1 MNEIQIYSALMFLAG
16 VALTHAVF
24 YFDKKSKN
32 KRFFIFLSASILQ
45 VLENISLTHEASIEY
60 ISEQLKNIEESQR
73 RDYLEKER
81 QKLAALME
89 LYVLLF
95 RKSVPPEGRKFV
107 NFKNWPEAKALINEL
122 KGFLKNEQGKG

>member
-1 MNEIQIYSALMFLAG
+1 MNEIQIYSALMFFAG

-32 KRFFIFLSASILQ
+32 KRFFIYLSASILQ
-45 VLENISLTHEASIEY
+45 VLENINLTHDASIDY
-60 ISEQLKNIEESQR
+60 MGEQLKNVEESQR

-107 NFKNWPEAKALINEL
+107 NFKTWPEAKALIDKL
-122 KGFLKNEQGKG
+122 KGFLRDEQGKG

>member
-1 MNEIQIYSALMFLAG
+1 MNEIQIYSAVMFFAG

-32 KRFFIFLSASILQ
+32 KRFFIYLSASILQ
-45 VLENISLTHEASIEY
+45 VLENINLTHDASIDY
-60 ISEQLKNIEESQR
+60 MGEQLKNVEESQR

-107 NFKNWPEAKALINEL
+107 NFKSWPEAKALIDKL
-122 KGFLKNEQGKG
+122 KGFLRDEQGKG